1 MIEEHAIE
9 SKEQWLK
16 LREKDVTASVAA
28 AMPDIDLHSYI
39 TPLQLWTEKAGKV
52 PVGATDNPAMRR
64 GRLIERLAIP
74 LIEEA
79 RPDWTVTK
87 SQVYLRDREH
97 RLGGT
102 PDFEVLTPS
111 GLRGNVQFK
120 SVEPYL
126 FDRTWKVDGQIVP
139 PTWIGIQTLLE
150 TYLAGADFAMIGV
163 CRISYGV
170 DFDLV
175 EVPLTDGLIE
185 RLQQAALAFW
195 ASIEKDQPPEPNFE
209 RDADILRQLYAKTAI
224 GKTIDLTGNNRI
236 GALASLDEEW
246 AVTEKNAKKQRES
259 IKAEVLHLLGDAEA
273 GLINGE
279 VAVTAKKTEVAAEK
293 KPRPGYSYRKV
304 LFKLGTAV

>member
-1 MIEEHAIE
+1 MIEEHIIE

-16 LREKDVTASVAA
+16 LREDDVTASVAA
-28 AMPDIDLHSYI
+28 ALPDIDLHAHV
-39 TPLQLWTEKAGKV
+39 TPLQLWTEKAGKI
-52 PVGATDNPAMRR
+52 PAGATDNPAMRR

-79 RPDWTVTK
+79 RPDWTVEK
-87 SQVYLRDREH
+87 SNVYLRDREH

-126 FDRTWKVDGQIVP
+126 FERTWRVDGQIVP

-163 CRISYGV
+163 CRIGYGV
-170 DFDLV
+170 DFDLI

-185 RLQQAALAFW
+185 RLQQASLAFW
-195 ASIEKDQPPEPNFE
+195 ESVEKKIPPEPNFE
-209 RDADILRQLYAKTAI
+209 RDADIVRRLHATTVK
-224 GKTIDLTGNNRI
+224 GETIDLTGNNR
-236 GALASLDEEW
+236 LAILADLDAEW
-246 AVTEKNAKKQRES
+246 ALTEKNAKQEREA
-259 IKAEVLHLLGDAEA
+259 IKAEVLHMMGSAEI
-273 GLINGE
+273 GLFNGE
-279 VAVTAKKTEVAAEK
+279 VAVTAKKIDKQAEK
-293 KPRPGYSYRKV
+293 VPRPAYSYRSV
-304 LFKLGTAV
+304 LFKLGAAV